1 MKRVLIIT
9 YYWPP
14 SGGAGVQRWVKFA
27 KYLPLVGWEPVILTV
42 DPLRASYPQL
52 DESLLNDVAGQL
64 PVFHTKTCEPYS
76 FYKKVSSNRE
86 IPYGGFANT
95 KKQDFKE
102 KILRFIRG
110 NFFVPDPR
118 RGWNRF
124 AYKKAVQLIRDY
136 NIQYVITTSP
146 PHSTQLIGMKLSKKL
161 PVRWIADLRD
171 PWTDIYYFKDLYPVF
186 WTWQINRYLER
197 KVLETADLVFTVSGS
212 LKTLFLSKGKIAP
225 DKVKVVFNGFDEED
239 FEVTEKKKHDNQLVI
254 GYFGTISA
262 GYNISGLIDSA
273 SHLSEETRKRIHFR
287 FTGSMPE
294 EIHRQFR
301 RSLPDI
307 HFESPGF
314 VAHSEI
320 GKSMSLCDVLL
331 LIIPDTPN
339 NKGIIT
345 GKLFEYLA
353 ARKPILLLGPA
364 DGDAADIV
372 RKTGSGLI
380 CHPGDTESIRQAL
393 QILAGEK
400 SELKLPVRDEKEMKA
415 FSRRQQ
421 TRTMAGFLEGLL
433 STPMR

>member
-27 KYLPLVGWEPVILTV
+27 RYLPLYGWEPVILTV
-42 DPLRASYPQL
+42 DPQRASYPQR
-52 DESLLNDVAGQL
+52 DESLLNDVADQL
-64 PVFHTKTCEPYS
+64 PVFHTKTSEPYS

-95 KKQDFKE
+95 KKQDLKE

-136 NIQYVITTSP
+136 DIRYVITTSP
-146 PHSTQLIGMKLSKKL
+146 PHSTQLIGMKLRKKM

-186 WTWQINRYLER
+186 WTRLTNRYLER
-197 KVLETADLVFTVSGS
+197 KVLETADLVFTVSGN
-212 LKTLFLSKGKIAP
+212 LKTLFLSKGEIAP
-225 DKVKVVFNGFDEED
+225 EKVKVVFNGFDEKD
-239 FEVTEKKKHDNQLVI
+239 FEVTELKKQSNQLMI
-254 GYFGTISA
+254 GYFGTIAA
-262 GYNISGLIDSA
+262 GYNISGLIEAA
-273 SHLSEETRKRIHFR
+273 SQLPEETMEKIYFR
-287 FTGSMPE
+287 FTGSMPA
-294 EIHRQFR
+294 EIRRKFR
-301 RSLPDI
+301 NSLPVNQ
-307 HFESPGF
+307 FESLGF
-314 VAHSEI
+314 IAHSEI
-320 GKSMSLCDVLL
+320 GKSMALCDVLL
-331 LIIPDTPN
+331 LIIPDAPS

-353 ARKPILLLGPA
+353 ARKPILLLGPV

-372 RKTGSGLI
+372 RKTGSGLV
-380 CHPGDTESIRQAL
+380 CAPGDTNSIRKAL
-393 QILAGEK
+393 QMLAGEN
-400 SELKLPVRDEKEMKA
+400 SDLTLPVRNEEEIKA

-421 TRTMAGFLEGLL
+421 TQTMAGFLDSL
-433 STPMR
+433 R